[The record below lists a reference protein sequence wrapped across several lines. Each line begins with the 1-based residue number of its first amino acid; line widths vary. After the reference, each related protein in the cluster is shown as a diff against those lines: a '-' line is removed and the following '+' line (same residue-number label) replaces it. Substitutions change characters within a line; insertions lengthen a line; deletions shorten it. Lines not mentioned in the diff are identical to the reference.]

1 MKKNNNTK
9 PKIIAVV
16 SARGGS
22 KGIPGK
28 NIKLLNGKPLISY
41 CLKNL
46 LNCSEIS
53 RVILSSDSKKILKI
67 AKKKY
72 PKLEIMLRPKKLAR
86 DNTPL
91 TSVAKFVSKELK
103 KKGYISDFVLQV
115 APTCPFIKLKT
126 IKKIITLLKR
136 NKSNCIVT
144 LKKIE
149 HEHPYRAKQ
158 LNIKNKI
165 FKSFIKNINVE
176 KYISRQDL
184 PVLYCTSGAIYAR
197 SYKLLQ
203 TFNEKN
209 FCLGKK
215 PIGVVVDDIEAINID
230 RKIDFDFAEL
240 IAKKY
245 NIK

>member
-1 MKKNNNTK
+1 
-9 PKIIAVV
+9 
-16 SARGGS
+16 
-22 KGIPGK
+22 
-28 NIKLLNGKPLISY
+28 
-41 CLKNL
+41 
-46 LNCSEIS
+46 
-53 RVILSSDSKKILKI
+53 
-67 AKKKY
+67 
-72 PKLEIMLRPKKLAR
+72 
-86 DNTPL
+86 
-91 TSVAKFVSKELK
+91 
-103 KKGYISDFVLQV
+103 
-115 APTCPFIKLKT
+115 
-126 IKKIITLLKR
+126 LLKR

-158 LNIKNKI
+158 LDIKNKI

-209 FCLGKK
+209 FCLGEK